1 VARFH
6 KRRRRHRQHHRYYST
21 TGQIPRIIPDNHGRY
36 NSGAGFD
43 ADNQT
48 HALSIWQMLGGASIL
63 GISSFLLGRTTAL
76 SGWVESST
84 YRISYLTMAVGIAVA
99 ITGAIQLILTYKI
112 KSA

>member
-1 VARFH
+1 
-6 KRRRRHRQHHRYYST
+6 
-21 TGQIPRIIPDNHGRY
+21 
-36 NSGAGFD
+36 
-43 ADNQT
+43 
-48 HALSIWQMLGGASIL
+48 M
-63 GISSFLLGRTTAL
+63 